1 MSKTAKIRG
10 FVRFYDLNQVFE
22 IVQLPESMA
31 VNFLTLIERKEPGLN
46 ARSVATM
53 TAMMLSLH
61 QDNLKVWIANH
72 GERPLNLESGET
84 IKEVV
89 LRHMNTGVFT
99 EKEAMEMAFQ
109 KAAWFRLMKFYED
122 YREWKESRNIPEKIG

>member
-1 MSKTAKIRG
+1 MSKTAEIRG
-10 FVRFYDLNQVFE
+10 FVRFYNLNQAFE
-22 IVQLPESMA
+22 IVQFPERMA

-53 TAMMLSLH
+53 TAMMLSLR
-61 QDNLKVWIANH
+61 QDNLKMWITNY
-72 GERPLNLESGET
+72 GEKPLNLESGET
-84 IKEVV
+84 IKDVV

-109 KAAWFRLMKFYED
+109 KAVWFRLMKFYED
-122 YREWKESRNIPEKIG
+122 YRKWKENQNIPEKLG